1 MTTDSIRSKQLAMF
15 FLLGAVL
22 VGGVLGFTANRVL
35 AADTCAQPKN
45 RQAKRAYFHNQL
57 DLSAAQRATVDSLL
71 DRKLAQIA
79 EVMTPIQPRLDAI
92 SDSTRAQIAK
102 VLDEKQR
109 AKFEQMHRDM
119 VAAKKASVK

>member
-1 MTTDSIRSKQLAMF
+1 MTESIRSKQLALF

-35 AADTCAQPKN
+35 GNDACSQPMN
-45 RQAKRAYFHNQL
+45 RQAKREHFHNEL
-57 DLSAAQRATVDSLL
+57 ELTAAQRVTVDSLL

-79 EVMTPIQPRLDAI
+79 TVMTPIQPQLDAI

-102 VLDEKQR
+102 VLNDRQR
-109 AKFEQMHRDM
+109 ARFEQMHRDM
-119 VAAKKASVK
+119 VAAKKASTK

>member
-35 AADTCAQPKN
+35 GTDTCTQATTRK
-45 RQAKRAYFHNQL
+45 AKRDHFHKEL
-57 DLSAAQRATVDSLL
+57 ELTAAQRVTVDSLL

-79 EVMTPIQPRLDAI
+79 TVMSPIQPQLDAI

-102 VLDEKQR
+102 VLTDQQR
-109 AKFEQMHRDM
+109 ARFEQMHRDM